1 MIMDILWKII
11 ICKVCTSIGKKH
23 TSKRLLDQLLS
34 TNSILILS
42 YYLINSNTISWSPY
56 IVIDK
61 CDSEGKNCGIHQG
74 FYYDFTNILGKILN
88 FTWEGHTDTD
98 GNWGLLPIKIEEGS
112 NKTTRKGGPEE
123 NVSEEGLVWGGVMGS
138 IVNGD
143 YMMSTVTWIWV
154 YERYGLV
161 DFISTSWQNTLLAL
175 TPKPL
180 VGYTYIQYKYMD
192 SFTSVFQIP
201 FSHNQ
206 IPIYVGI

>member
-1 MIMDILWKII
+1 M
-11 ICKVCTSIGKKH
+11 
-23 TSKRLLDQLLS
+23 
-34 TNSILILS
+34 
-42 YYLINSNTISWSPY
+42 
-56 IVIDK
+56 
-61 CDSEGKNCGIHQG
+61 
-74 FYYDFTNILGKILN
+74 N
-88 FTWEGHTDTD
+88 FTWEGHTDKD

-112 NKTTRKGGPEE
+112 NKTTTRKGGPEE
-123 NVSEEGLVWGGVMGS
+123 GVFWGGVMGS

-180 VGYTYIQYKYMD
+180 VGYTYIQYKY
-192 SFTSVFQIP
+192 IP

-206 IPIYVGI
+206 TPIYVPRNLMLAFLSDLSTMMLGLALALFS

>member
-1 MIMDILWKII
+1 M
-11 ICKVCTSIGKKH
+11 
-23 TSKRLLDQLLS
+23 
-34 TNSILILS
+34 
-42 YYLINSNTISWSPY
+42 
-56 IVIDK
+56 
-61 CDSEGKNCGIHQG
+61 
-74 FYYDFTNILGKILN
+74 N

-180 VGYTYIQYKYMD
+180 VGYTYIQYTCLKKEHFMD
-192 SFTSVFQIP
+192 SFTSIFQIP

>member
-1 MIMDILWKII
+1 M
-11 ICKVCTSIGKKH
+11 
-23 TSKRLLDQLLS
+23 
-34 TNSILILS
+34 
-42 YYLINSNTISWSPY
+42 
-56 IVIDK
+56 
-61 CDSEGKNCGIHQG
+61 
-74 FYYDFTNILGKILN
+74 
-88 FTWEGHTDTD
+88 
-98 GNWGLLPIKIEEGS
+98 KIEEGS

-180 VGYTYIQYKYMD
+180 VGYTYIQYTCLKKEHFMD